1 MAIPKTKVCKHC
13 NIEKPASEFT
23 RIKAVPKIRHESLL
37 SKCKPCIAAIKRG
50 KPRRSN
56 KETDRIWRQNN
67 KHRARGYYQKRKQK
81 WIEFMK
87 TKQCARCGNDDYR
100 VLCWHHPNPD
110 EKEMS
115 IGVVSNSVRWERV
128 MAEVAKCV
136 CLCANCHIIVHKE
149 NEELK
154 PSPSREFKT
163 KDRYIRPT
171 ADSKTEVGE

>member
-1 MAIPKTKVCKHC
+1 
-13 NIEKPASEFT
+13 
-23 RIKAVPKIRHESLL
+23 
-37 SKCKPCIAAIKRG
+37 
-50 KPRRSN
+50 
-56 KETDRIWRQNN
+56 
-67 KHRARGYYQKRKQK
+67 
-81 WIEFMK
+81 MK